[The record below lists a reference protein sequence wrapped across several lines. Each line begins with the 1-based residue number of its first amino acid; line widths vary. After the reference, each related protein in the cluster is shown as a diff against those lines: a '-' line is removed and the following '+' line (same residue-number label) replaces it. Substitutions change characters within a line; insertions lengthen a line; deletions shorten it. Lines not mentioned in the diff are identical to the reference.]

1 MMNSSQYWKA
11 EERVREMIKCS
22 QPVLLLWSRRI
33 NFYNPA
39 PKEIRMR
46 SLINF
51 IKHIT
56 ICCKNIKI
64 YFSNLRPT
72 NKNMAQSKNTKA
84 ENKLFNL
91 QRNKNQITILCHLEF
106 QDYTYKMLILMCWIT
121 LTLPLNTLLL
131 LMNEDKELKCLS

>member
-39 PKEIRMR
+39 PKEIRMK

-56 ICCKNIKI
+56 IYCKNIKI